1 MKMSQVFIYFVK
13 KKKKFNNNE
22 DKDPDS
28 GFEWKKK
35 QEEM

>member
-1 MKMSQVFIYFVK
+1 MKIIIINNNK
-13 KKKKFNNNE
+13 KYFNNNE

-35 QEEM
+35 KQEM